1 MSIFIR
7 RFRDWWQPPRKAS
20 DRIEH
25 RQVTFLE
32 LFYDLVYVVIIAELS
47 HALAAH
53 VGWKGLGNY
62 AFLFVIVWWA
72 WFNGTSY
79 HDLHGNNDVRTRVF
93 TFLQMLSVVAMAI
106 FAHDALGETSIGF
119 AWSYA
124 AFQLILTF
132 LWWRTGV
139 YDENHRTLSAPYSA
153 SFLVTTLLFAG
164 STFVPTPWR
173 FYMWALAI
181 VISLLLPLYT
191 FSLGK
196 RNPIAQAEIEI
207 VQEGSP
213 SLVERF
219 GLFNIIVLGEIVVGV
234 VSGVTESHHLTWNLG
249 IVAAL
254 GTLTAVGLW
263 WVYFDT
269 VSHRLPISTP
279 LGVGSWLYLHL
290 PLTMSIAAVGA
301 AVLNVVEHTGEHLP
315 SEVRWLLVGA
325 TSVVLICIALLLHTI
340 QLTPVEQKIRPATGW
355 VMLISGIVI
364 ALLGLTA
371 FEILPLLVF
380 LVILLLAP
388 IFVGTRAWLLAL
400 EQEAEE

>member
-1 MSIFIR
+1 MSLFIR

-47 HALAAH
+47 HALSAH
-53 VGWKGLGNY
+53 IGWAGLGNF

-72 WFNGTSY
+72 WFNGTTY

-139 YDENHRTLSAPYSA
+139 YDENHRTLSGPYSA
-153 SFLVTTLLFAG
+153 SFLVNTLLFAG

-181 VISLLLPLYT
+181 VISLLLPVYT

-196 RNPIAQAEIEI
+196 RNPIAQAEIDI
-207 VQEGSP
+207 VTAGSP

-219 GLFNIIVLGEIVVGV
+219 GLFNIIVLGEVVVGV
-234 VSGVTESHHLTWNLG
+234 VSGVTGHHHLTWEIG
-249 IVAAL
+249 IAAAL
-254 GTLTAVGLW
+254 GTLIAIALW
-263 WVYFDT
+263 WVYFDS
-269 VSHRLPISTP
+269 VSHHLPKTNP
-279 LGVGSWLYLHL
+279 LSVSSWLYLHL
-290 PLTMSIAAVGA
+290 PLTMGIAAVGA
-301 AVLNVVEHTGEHLP
+301 AVLNVVEHIDEHLH

-325 TSVVLICIALLLHTI
+325 IAIILITIAALIGTV
-340 QLTPVEQKIRPATGW
+340 QLTPIEQKTLRTGRR
-355 VMLISGIVI
+355 VMLVSAVLIAILGFTALENIPLMVI
-364 ALLGLTA
+364 
-371 FEILPLLVF
+371 I
-380 LVILLLAP
+380 VILLLAP
-388 IFVGTRAWLLAL
+388 IISAIYSWLVAL
-400 EQEAEE
+400 EQET